1 MDMKKWRDDLV
12 PILLEVMQDPLLSTK
27 REVSSLLCGPIV
39 NFLLGAIES
48 VIISSDTE
56 TDLSNYI

>member
-27 REVSSLLCGPIV
+27 REVSSVLLGSIFI
-39 NFLLGAIES
+39 FLLGAIE
-48 VIISSDTE
+48 
-56 TDLSNYI
+56 